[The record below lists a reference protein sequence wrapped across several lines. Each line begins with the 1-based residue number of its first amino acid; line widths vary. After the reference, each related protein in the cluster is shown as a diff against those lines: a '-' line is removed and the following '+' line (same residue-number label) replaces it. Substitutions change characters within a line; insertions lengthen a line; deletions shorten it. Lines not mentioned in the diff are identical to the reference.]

1 MRTGTGSFSPS
12 MAISALIKALPRS
25 KNTATPFS
33 ERTDSMAAVIF

>member
-1 MRTGTGSFSPS
+1 

-33 ERTDSMAAVIF
+33 ERTDSMAR